1 MAIQPQLMYCNG
13 TVTVGF
19 SAVVANFFHK
29 LTCKSI
35 STIEKRFVKSNP
47 FVLSALFL
55 ASRIVILT
63 IGGIQLD
70 WTLLT
75 ASKPLSRNVLVHI

>member
-1 MAIQPQLMYCNG
+1 MHCDG
-13 TVTVGF
+13 TVRVGF
-19 SAVVANFFHK
+19 SAVVANFFPK
-29 LTCKSI
+29 LTYKSI
-35 STIEKRFVKSNP
+35 STIEKRFVKSNTSVALP
-47 FVLSALFL
+47 QSALCL